1 MLRQRGAA
9 RHPKFKPHSDRIRLE
24 RFQIIW
30 NRSRP
35 RLRPAGRPARP
46 LKARTV
52 RSAAVSD
59 KQPRAV
65 PLNAEPL

>member
-1 MLRQRGAA
+1 MLTRTGVEGVV
-9 RHPKFKPHSDRIRLE
+9 DLE

-35 RLRPAGRPARP
+35 QVRPAGRPARP

-59 KQPRAV
+59 NEWRAV